1 MDHDQS
7 QTIIELNRL
16 NQMRQ
21 AAVVVALVLLV
32 ISLISPSMVL
42 AVARSLAWG
51 AAGVL
56 SLLHTSKAKQAGLQ
70 AGYMNAVIYF
80 LVALLPLFKG
90 R

>member
-1 MDHDQS
+1 MDQDQS
-7 QTIIELNRL
+7 QTLIELNRL

-21 AAVVVALVLLV
+21 AAVAVALVLLV
-32 ISLISPSMVL
+32 ISLISPNMLL
-42 AVARSLAWG
+42 AVARSLAWA

-56 SLLHTSKAKQAGLQ
+56 SLVHASKARQAGLQ
-70 AGYMNAVIYF
+70 VSYFNAVIYF